1 MGAEYPSANIS
12 GTSVA
17 DPSADSCAVGNTWS
31 FASCILGSQT
41 EPGSAGCSWQLLVFF
56 GWRGAGR
63 GMHLSS
69 GYMRQRGFLFLSF
82 NLQIGTP
89 FLPPEP

>member
-17 DPSADSCAVGNTWS
+17 DPSADSCAVGSTWS
-31 FASCILGSQT
+31 FASCILGSRT

-56 GWRGAGR
+56 WVEGGGEGDASIIWLHKTER
-63 GMHLSS
+63 
-69 GYMRQRGFLFLSF
+69 LSF
-82 NLQIGTP
+82 P
-89 FLPPEP
+89 FLQLANRHTISST